1 MGNNVVNTDAEV
13 ESSDEGVEQDLAPQN
28 IFDRVVF
35 GRRLRAQRII
45 MGFDRVQQLTH
56 VLRSRYGIDV
66 SDRTIYAIERGE
78 QMPHVDFVL
87 AVVAALHCPLHY
99 FAPAIRHDVWEA
111 MIGSGEL

>member
-1 MGNNVVNTDAEV
+1 
-13 ESSDEGVEQDLAPQN
+13 
-28 IFDRVVF
+28 
-35 GRRLRAQRII
+35 

-56 VLRSRYGIDV
+56 VLRSRFGIDV

-87 AVVAALHCPLHY
+87 AAIAALECPLNY

-111 MIGSGEL
+111 MVKAGPQ